1 MTIDNK
7 DSASAEERMQ
17 RVMLEI
23 RNAIEHIDYGEI
35 VITVHESRVVQVE
48 KREKKRFT

>member
-1 MTIDNK
+1 MTLDNK
-7 DSASAEERMQ
+7 DAVSTEQRMR

-35 VITVHESRVVQVE
+35 VITVHESKVVQVE
-48 KREKKRFT
+48 KREKRRFT